1 MKKLLGKPREKI
13 KKAKNQLTEQWKS
26 NRMIKALKKQTKRLP
41 KVFIQINLREISIK
55 KKLKGLKPLA

>member
-13 KKAKNQLTEQWKS
+13 KKVKNQLKIQWKS